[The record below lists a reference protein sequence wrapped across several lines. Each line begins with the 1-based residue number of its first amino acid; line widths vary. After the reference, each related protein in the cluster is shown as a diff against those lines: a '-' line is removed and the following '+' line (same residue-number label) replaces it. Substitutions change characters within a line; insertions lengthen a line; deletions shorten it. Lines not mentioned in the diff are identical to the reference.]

1 MRIRW
6 TRPALFDL
14 EEIDQ
19 YLSKENQKLPIVILK
34 RIRAAAGI
42 LADHAEIGRLGRVS
56 GTRELIVA
64 GTPFILPY
72 RICSN
77 EIQILRVLHS
87 SRKWPSEFN
96 VEE

>member
-6 TRPALFDL
+6 TRPALYDL
-14 EEIDQ
+14 EEIDE
-19 YLSKENQKLPIVILK
+19 YLFKENPKLPIIILK

-42 LADHAEIGRLGRVS
+42 LSDHPEIGRPGRVS

-72 RICSN
+72 RIYSN
-77 EIQILRVLHS
+77 EVQILRVLHS